1 MIQYYI
7 IQGCLFTYI
16 TIVTLVQIAYID
28 RREILP

>member
-7 IQGCLFTYI
+7 IQGCLWVYI